1 MNPKEPALTGQGISA
16 GQQGHLGTTCA
27 PVGTMRPGDTVP
39 VGPPWSGGWGNSHPR
54 GHMWVKKG
62 LGNRSWGHGG
72 AERLILVAA
81 EPRGG
86 CHISTVLSWER
97 RSPCGR
103 DA

>member
-1 MNPKEPALTGQGISA
+1 
-16 GQQGHLGTTCA
+16 
-27 PVGTMRPGDTVP
+27 
-39 VGPPWSGGWGNSHPR
+39 
-54 GHMWVKKG
+54 MWVKKG